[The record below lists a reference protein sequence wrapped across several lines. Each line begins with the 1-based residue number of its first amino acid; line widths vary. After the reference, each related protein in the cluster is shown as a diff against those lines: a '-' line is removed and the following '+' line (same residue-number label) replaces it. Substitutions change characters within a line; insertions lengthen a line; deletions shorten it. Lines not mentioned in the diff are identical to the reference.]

1 MKKEKKDMARI
12 EQTGNW
18 DIPTAAERIGVSKY
32 TLRNWLR
39 QRRLPYIRAGR
50 RILLVPEDVE
60 RFLQVHRVEAR
71 EKAAE

>member
-1 MKKEKKDMARI
+1 MARI
-12 EQTGNW
+12 EPTSNW

-32 TLRNWLR
+32 TLRTWLR

-50 RILLVPEDVE
+50 RVLLVPEDVE

-71 EKAAE
+71 EEATS